1 MSLSNV
7 TIIGNLGRDPE
18 TRYTPNGRM
27 NVRFSI
33 AASRRYTDQNGQQ
46 QERTNWF
53 NVTAWGKQAESIDSL
68 TQQGV
73 IRKGTQL
80 YVQGRLDLR
89 DWQDQ
94 NGQTRTSADVTL
106 SEFQMLGSRAD
117 ADGGAGGRRDF
128 SGGDNSN
135 YEPQDID
142 DIPF

>member
-1 MSLSNV
+1 
-7 TIIGNLGRDPE
+7 
-18 TRYTPNGRM
+18 M

-46 QERTNWF
+46 VEKTNWF
-53 NVTAWGKQAESIDSL
+53 NVTAWGKTAETIDNL
-68 TQQGV
+68 TQQGA

-80 YVQGRLDLR
+80 FVQGRLDLR
-89 DWQDQ
+89 EYQDS
-94 NGQTRTSADVTL
+94 NGQTRSSMDVNL
-106 SEFQMLGSRAD
+106 DQFQLLGSRGD

-128 SGGDNSN
+128 SGGDSGS